1 MGTYVARR
9 LLWLPFILLIVT
21 FITFVLGRYGPGDPV
36 EVLMGQHSNPET
48 VQRIREQRG
57 LNDNI
62 MVQYGRYVRQVF
74 PVKLKSSTPFIRL
87 GSDFGESFKYRGRSV
102 GELLKNRMR
111 VSVQLNVAAM
121 IIWVGLGIPIGL
133 FAAMKQGTA
142 WDTGAVMATLVG
154 QSIPIFLTAPV
165 LLLVFALKLD
175 ILPTHGW
182 GEGWV
187 GGFFNTRIVL
197 PAVAVGIPGI
207 AIMARLTRAST
218 LEVMGQDYIRT
229 ARAKGLSEGVV
240 QRRHVLRNS
249 LIPVVTTVGFMLAGL
264 AFTSFI
270 VERFFGIPGV
280 GNLFIEAIFSRD
292 YPIINAV
299 VIIGTIFFVG
309 ANLLV
314 DLIYP
319 YLDPRIRL
327 GGGEVA

>member
-36 EVLMGQHSNPET
+36 EILMGQHSNPEV

-62 MVQYGRYVRQVF
+62 FIQYGRY
-74 PVKLKSSTPFIRL
+74 IRDVSH
-87 GSDFGESFKYRGRSV
+87 GDFGESFKYRGRSV
-102 GELLKNRMR
+102 NELLKKKMW
-111 VSVQLNVAAM
+111 VSAQLNIAAL
-121 IIWVGLGIPIGL
+121 IIWVGLGVPIGL
-133 FAAMKQGTA
+133 FAAMRQGTI

-154 QSIPIFLTAPV
+154 QSIPVFLTAPT

-182 GEGWV
+182 G
-187 GGFFNTRIVL
+187 GFFDTRIIL
-197 PAVAVGIPGI
+197 PALAMGIPGI

-218 LEVMGQDYIRT
+218 LEVLGQDYIRT
-229 ARAKGLSEGVV
+229 ARAKGLPESVV
-240 QRRHVLRNS
+240 QRRHVLRNA
-249 LIPVVTTVGFMLAGL
+249 LIPVVTTVGFILAGL

-280 GNLFIEAIFSRD
+280 GLLLIEAIFARD

-299 VIIGTIFFVG
+299 VIIGTTMFVL

-319 YLDPRIRL
+319 FLDPRIRL
-327 GGGEVA
+327 GGGEIA